1 MQPLLIGLVIVAIL
15 TPFGVWAVRLAKRQR
30 GGAVLITGLLL
41 IFGMNVQIIPPPPP
55 VAEQMVRAAKA
66 DDDDQPEAE

>member
-1 MQPLLIGLVIVAIL
+1 LHPLLIGLLIVAIL

-55 VAEQMVRAAKA
+55 VAEQVVRAAKA

>member
-1 MQPLLIGLVIVAIL
+1 LQPLLIGLVIVAIL

>member
-1 MQPLLIGLVIVAIL
+1 MHPALVGLVIVAVL
-15 TPFGVWAVRLAKRQR
+15 TPCGVWAVRLAKRQR

-55 VAEQMVRAAKA
+55 VAEQVVRAVE
-66 DDDDQPEAE
+66 DDEEPGPD

>member
-1 MQPLLIGLVIVAIL
+1 LHPLLTGLVIVAIL

-55 VAEQMVRAAKA
+55 VAEQVVRAAKA

>member
-1 MQPLLIGLVIVAIL
+1 MHPILTGLVIVLVLA
-15 TPFGVWAVRLAKRQR
+15 PFGVWAVRLAKRQR

-55 VAEQMVRAAKA
+55 VAEQVVRAAE
-66 DDDDQPEAE
+66 DDDDDDPKPA